1 MNVFNQ
7 NIDKMIAKFCLWT
20 FQRHNLITS
29 QIRIYVW
36 SASAFVLFLSLIDK
50 IHLQVAL
57 HILLFGSLGIAVI
70 IWMLLSIRKALLLR
84 INDPELKEVIYES
97 MLIFIASRNK
107 VSDKNNKKSQL
118 LRI

>member
-1 MNVFNQ
+1 MNVYSQ

-20 FQRHNLITS
+20 FWRHNLITG

-36 SASAFVLFLSLIDK
+36 STSAFVLFLSLINK
-50 IHLQVAL
+50 IHLQLAL
-57 HILLFGSLGIAVI
+57 HILLFGSLGIAVF
-70 IWMLLSIRKALLLR
+70 IWIFLSMRKALLLR
-84 INDPELKEVIYES
+84 INDPELKKVVYES

-107 VSDKNNKKSQL
+107 VSNKNYKKSQW